1 MTVLSIDTEATPQR
15 LLQFAQQL
23 RSQHARAGAAA
34 AGLRLGLPLA
44 VLLLVAAWVA
54 PSMAIWLAAAS
65 AVTVGVAAWR
75 GASRGRSRADAAL
88 LVLGDGEAIADADV
102 AAVDTAA
109 LARVGDELAT
119 WLEAQRTQRAS
130 PMVDWLAHDV
140 LRQLPTLQPE
150 AVQRLG
156 RRPLGGLLWLLPLLL
171 ILLIAWL
178 LAVWLEPPWPGVLGG
193 ASVPPPPSSAAG
205 GGDGASGPGGGSE
218 PQEAPPRPRDERR
231 PSEAPPPPPA
241 EPPTPPPPPPSEPP
255 PLLELPEQQR
265 FLVPEFVG
273 DGPTKRVRMRAAE
286 VEDGP
291 PPGQANTGQST
302 QDAPPA
308 PPPQTFQRA
317 AEEALR
323 ARHVPPAEQAIVRRY
338 FEALR
343 AAGAAADPKP
353 EQEPRK

>member
-1 MTVLSIDTEATPQR
+1 MTVLSIDAEASPQR

-34 AGLRLGLPLA
+34 AALRCGLPLA

-54 PSMAIWLAAAS
+54 PSVAIWWAAAT

-75 GASRGRSRADAAL
+75 GASRARSRADAAL
-88 LVLGDGEAIADADV
+88 LVLGDGEATGDA
-102 AAVDTAA
+102 AA

-140 LRQLPTLQPE
+140 IRQLPTLQPE
-150 AVQRLG
+150 TMQRLG

-205 GGDGASGPGGGSE
+205 GGNGASGPGGGSE
-218 PQEAPPRPRDERR
+218 PREQPPRPRDDRA
-231 PSEAPPPPPA
+231 PSDAPPPA
-241 EPPTPPPPPPSEPP
+241 EPPAPPPPPPSEPP

-302 QDAPPA
+302 QEVPPA

-323 ARHVPPAEQAIVRRY
+323 SRHVPPAEQAIVRRY

-343 AAGAAADPKP
+343 AAGAAAAPK
-353 EQEPRK
+353 QEPRK

>member
-1 MTVLSIDTEATPQR
+1 VTVLSIDAEASLQR

-23 RSQHARAGAAA
+23 RAQHARAGAAA
-34 AGLRLGLPLA
+34 DALRCGLPLA
-44 VLLLVAAWVA
+44 VLLLVVAWLA
-54 PSMAIWLAAAS
+54 PSVAWWWAAAT
-65 AVTVGVAAWR
+65 AIAVGVAAWR
-75 GASRGRSRADAAL
+75 GARRGRSRADAAL
-88 LVLGDGEAIADADV
+88 LVIGEGESLGGVDV
-102 AAVDTAA
+102 AAVDASA

-119 WLEAQRTQRAS
+119 WLEAQRTRRAS

-140 LRQLPTLQPE
+140 LRQLPALQPE
-150 AVQRLG
+150 AMQQLG

-171 ILLIAWL
+171 ILLVAWL

-205 GGDGASGPGGGSE
+205 GNQGTGGSDAGSE
-218 PQEAPPRPRDERR
+218 AQEQPPRPRDELA
-231 PSEAPPPPPA
+231 PSDAPPPTEA
-241 EPPTPPPPPPSEPP
+241 PTPPPPPPSEPP
-255 PLLELPEQQR
+255 PLLELPEQQK

-291 PPGQANTGQST
+291 PPGQANSGQST
-302 QDAPPA
+302 QQAPPA
-308 PPPQTFQRA
+308 PPPQAFQRA

-343 AAGAAADPKP
+343 AAGAAAEPKP
-353 EQEPRK
+353 EPRK

>member
-1 MTVLSIDTEATPQR
+1 MTVLSIDTEASPQR

-23 RSQHARAGAAA
+23 RSHHARASAAEA
-34 AGLRLGLPLA
+34 ALRLGLPLG
-44 VLLLVAAWVA
+44 VLLLAAAWVA
-54 PSMAIWLAAAS
+54 PSLALGWAAAT
-65 AVTVGVAAWR
+65 ALLVAGAAWR
-75 GASRGRSRADAAL
+75 GARRGRSRADAAL
-88 LVLGDGEAIADADV
+88 LVLGDGATSSEDGVPAGDA
-102 AAVDTAA
+102 AA

-119 WLEAQRTQRAS
+119 WLEAQRTHRAS

-140 LRQLPTLQPE
+140 LRQLPTLRPE
-150 AVQRLG
+150 AMQQLG

-218 PQEAPPRPRDERR
+218 PQEQPPRPRDERR
-231 PSEAPPPPPA
+231 PTDAPPPSEPPA
-241 EPPTPPPPPPSEPP
+241 PPPPPPSEPP
-255 PLLELPEQQR
+255 PLLELPEQQK

-273 DGPTKRVRMRAAE
+273 DGPTRRVRMRAAE

-291 PPGQANTGQST
+291 PPGQATTGQST
-302 QDAPPA
+302 QEAPPA

-323 ARHVPPAEQAIVRRY
+323 ARHVPPAEQPIVRRY

-343 AAGAAADPKP
+343 AAGAAAEPKP
-353 EQEPRK
+353 EPRK

>member
-1 MTVLSIDTEATPQR
+1 MTVLSIDTEASPQR

-44 VLLLVAAWVA
+44 VLLLVVAWVA
-54 PSMAIWLAAAS
+54 PSVAVWWAS
-65 AVTVGVAAWR
+65 ATAVTVAVAAWR

-88 LVLGDGEAIADADV
+88 LVLGDGEATEDADV
-102 AAVDTAA
+102 TAVDAAA

-140 LRQLPTLQPE
+140 LRQLPTLQPA

-193 ASVPPPPSSAAG
+193 AVVPPPPSAAAG
-205 GGDGASGPGGGSE
+205 GGNGASGPGGGSE
-218 PQEAPPRPRDERR
+218 PQEPPPRPRDERR
-231 PSEAPPPPPA
+231 PNDAPPPPA
-241 EPPTPPPPPPSEPP
+241 EPPAPPPPPPSEPP
-255 PLLELPEQQR
+255 PLLELPGRQE
-265 FLVPEFVG
+265 LIVPEFVG
-273 DGPTKRVRMRAAE
+273 EGPTKRVRMRAAE

-343 AAGAAADPKP
+343 AAGAAAEPKP
-353 EQEPRK
+353 EPRK

>member
-1 MTVLSIDTEATPQR
+1 MTVLSIDAEASPQR

-23 RSQHARAGAAA
+23 RSHHARAGAAEA
-34 AGLRLGLPLA
+34 ALRLGLPLA
-44 VLLLVAAWVA
+44 VLLLAVGWTA
-54 PSMAIWLAAAS
+54 PSLAMGWATATTL
-65 AVTVGVAAWR
+65 AVVVAAWR
-75 GASRGRSRADAAL
+75 GARRGRSRADAAL
-88 LVLGDGEAIADADV
+88 LVLGDGESLGDGETAVGDA
-102 AAVDTAA
+102 AA

-140 LRQLPTLQPE
+140 LRQLPRLRPE
-150 AVQRLG
+150 TMQRLG

-178 LAVWLEPPWPGVLGG
+178 LATWLEPPWPGVLGG
-193 ASVPPPPSSAAG
+193 AAVPPPPSSAAG
-205 GGDGASGPGGGSE
+205 GSNGAGGSGAGSE
-218 PQEAPPRPRDERR
+218 PQERPPRPRDERA
-231 PSEAPPPPPA
+231 PSDAPPPA
-241 EPPTPPPPPPSEPP
+241 EQSPPPPPPSEPP
-255 PLLELPEQQR
+255 PLLELPEQQK

-291 PPGQANTGQST
+291 PPGQANAGQAT
-302 QDAPPA
+302 REAPPA

-323 ARHVPPAEQAIVRRY
+323 SRHVPPAEQAIVRRY

-343 AAGAAADPKP
+343 AAGAAAEPKP
-353 EQEPRK
+353 EPRK